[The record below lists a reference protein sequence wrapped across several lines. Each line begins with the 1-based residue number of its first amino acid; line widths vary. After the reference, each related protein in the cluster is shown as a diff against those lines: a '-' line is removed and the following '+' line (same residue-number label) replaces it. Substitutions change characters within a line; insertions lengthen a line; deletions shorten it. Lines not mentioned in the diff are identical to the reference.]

1 MLKRRKKEQQVKR
14 KSKQVMNQMMIQET
28 MIHQKTKEMIRQTT
42 VVIAV
47 EERAVE
53 VSRLLLNG
61 NLRILLTAFQI
72 F

>member
-1 MLKRRKKEQQVKR
+1 
-14 KSKQVMNQMMIQET
+14 MNQMMIQET